1 MAATLVASDRPVTDP
16 SPSRLH
22 SKRTWGIATFVLV
35 VLALAAL
42 IFVQAQAIR
51 SQDDLQ
57 SSRAAAVNA
66 ASDEV
71 VDLLTVEHSSAA
83 ADLKKLLAGAT
94 AGFHD
99 QLQQQAAS
107 FQQALAQGK
116 VVSSGSIAAAA
127 LVSMTGDTAVVTIAA
142 KATVKNAASPAG
154 EARNYRLTVTVKHV
168 ASQWL
173 VAGLTFVV

>member
-1 MAATLVASDRPVTDP
+1 MAATLVASDRAVMDP
-16 SPSRLH
+16 SRFR
-22 SKRTWGIATFVLV
+22 SKRTWVIATFAVV

-42 IFVQAQAIR
+42 IFVQAEAIR
-51 SQDDLQ
+51 SHNELQ

-71 VDLLTVEHSSAA
+71 VALLTVEHSSAA

-99 QLQQQAAS
+99 QLQQQAGS
-107 FQQALAQGK
+107 FQQALVQGK

-127 LVSMTGDTAVVTIAA
+127 LVSMTGDTAVVEIAA
-142 KATVKNAASPAG
+142 TATVKNAASPTG
-154 EARNYRLTVTVKHV
+154 DARHYRLTVTVQHV
-168 ASQWL
+168 AGQWL
-173 VAGLTFVV
+173 VSGLTFVV